1 ESPFVNWKMSADNL
15 EGNSRFEGFIV
26 DLLNELSKSLKF
38 QFTLEVVK
46 DNSYGGFSLISQEWN
61 GMVKDI
67 IDEKADIAAG
77 AFSIT
82 VKRSEVIDF
91 TIPFMDQGVTILMT
105 KPKTPPVSIFRCF
118 APFNLSL
125 WIVIGVFLI
134 VIAILFF
141 VVGILSPY
149 DSFIDAQKWKD
160 DYGEV
165 VASMNLG
172 NSLWNS
178 VSTFLQQGHDRPP
191 TAISGRIMLGSAWL
205 ASCIIIATYTANL
218 AAFLTVENLN
228 SEINS
233 LQQLASQSKVKYGTV
248 QGSSVYNFFERAT
261 MAPYNEMAQ
270 RLINVP
276 NTEAG
281 INKTKNEDYAFLWD
295 AAIID
300 YYKNKYCTLNTVG
313 GQFRKDGYALGLRKG
328 SPFTQEISIAILK
341 LRQSGYIEH
350 TLKKW

>member
-1 ESPFVNWKMSADNL
+1 L

-82 VKRSEVIDF
+82 VKRSEEFDF

-105 KPKTPPVSIFRCF
+105 KPKTPLVSIFRCF

-134 VIAILFF
+134 VMAILFF
-141 VVGILSPY
+141 VVGILNPY
-149 DSFIDAQKWKD
+149 DSFIDAVQHLPICKRLKAEEKNNDLKNAQQKWKD

-218 AAFLTVENLN
+218 AAFLTVKNLN

-233 LQQLASQSKVKYGTV
+233 LQELASQSKVKYGTV
-248 QGSSVYNFFERAT
+248 QGSSVYNFF
-261 MAPYNEMAQ
+261 
-270 RLINVP
+270 
-276 NTEAG
+276 
-281 INKTKNEDYAFLWD
+281 
-295 AAIID
+295 
-300 YYKNKYCTLNTVG
+300 
-313 GQFRKDGYALGLRKG
+313 
-328 SPFTQEISIAILK
+328 
-341 LRQSGYIEH
+341 
-350 TLKKW
+350 